1 MMMIS
6 NLVGT
11 SLVTGR
17 LLFLSGA
24 AIDGVASGSE
34 KRSQCGS
41 ALILHF
47 ICRPPDGDSCDCN
60 YSCNYTFMGT
70 EHSE

>member
-1 MMMIS
+1 MVKNM
-6 NLVGT
+6 
-11 SLVTGR
+11 
-17 LLFLSGA
+17 
-24 AIDGVASGSE
+24 DVASGSE

-47 ICRPPDGDSCDCN
+47 ICICRPPDGDSCDCN